1 MAWTPKRAA
10 RLGWLAGR
18 GASLRSVLQ
27 DAEIGA
33 VTARSL
39 RQAATRWHIE
49 FGRGA
54 RGRLRHHAANHGP
67 QDAGRGNSPLA
78 IPIPPGDQE
87 ILEQAAAARGLSVA
101 SFAADLLH
109 VIASQRLI
117 RAVMDDDR

>member
-49 FGRGA
+49 
-54 RGRLRHHAANHGP
+54 

-117 RAVMDDDR
+117 GAVMDDDDR